1 MLFLASPER
10 EVCDEWIATLQTT
23 LAILY
28 QKSPIFSQEFLRI
41 SLMDGTFTTMP
52 MDELT
57 RARRECA
64 SAVISIFYLAH
75 SEYKLFY
82 TAITA
87 FVIYMVPRILD
98 DPLAIPAIPQ
108 LQPTLAVWALMIL
121 LVELIPRTKPD
132 SHPTPDPETEE
143 TDQ

>member
-1 MLFLASPER
+1 MAQWYKIPRSSRLSAGEYDANIQGINIVFGAVLGFVLADANGLPPLDFAIVLFVS
-10 EVCDEWIATLQTT
+10 
-23 LAILY
+23 
-28 QKSPIFSQEFLRI
+28 
-41 SLMDGTFTTMP
+41 
-52 MDELT
+52 
-57 RARRECA
+57 A